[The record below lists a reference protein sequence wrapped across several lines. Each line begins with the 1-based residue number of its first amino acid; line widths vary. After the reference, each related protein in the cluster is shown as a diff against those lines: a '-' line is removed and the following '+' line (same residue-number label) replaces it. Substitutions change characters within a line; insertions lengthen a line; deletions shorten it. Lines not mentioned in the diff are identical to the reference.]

1 MTGSAAVIWSAVIVL
16 AIWAARS
23 APEKQNRRR
32 TNIMIIGGGAVV
44 PTLALALLLLYG
56 LAPIPAL
63 LAPAP
68 PGSLQIEVSGEQWW
82 WRVHY
87 RPPGDAVVS
96 LANEIR
102 LPVGAPVEF
111 HLQSP
116 DVVHSFWIPP
126 LGGKID
132 MIPGRI
138 TRLVLTPKRT
148 GTFRGACA
156 EYCGTSHAL
165 MAFPVVVMEPADFA
179 RWLAAQALPAPA
191 PATPLAA
198 RGLAAFLENGCGA
211 CHSIRGT
218 SASGAIGPDLT
229 HVGSRLSIGAGILPN
244 TQETFVRW
252 LRHTDKLKPGVHMPG
267 FAMLPEPELQA
278 VAAYLDGL
286 RMNTFKSF
294 KPFNRYAPFKPL
306 SEVVIVK
313 TFCQLVLRPVVPRI
327 EQSEAVERS
336 VSD

>member
-1 MTGSAAVIWSAVIVL
+1 
-16 AIWAARS
+16 
-23 APEKQNRRR
+23 
-32 TNIMIIGGGAVV
+32 
-44 PTLALALLLLYG
+44 
-56 LAPIPAL
+56 
-63 LAPAP
+63 
-68 PGSLQIEVSGEQWW
+68 
-82 WRVHY
+82 
-87 RPPGDAVVS
+87 
-96 LANEIR
+96 
-102 LPVGAPVEF
+102 
-111 HLQSP
+111 
-116 DVVHSFWIPP
+116 
-126 LGGKID
+126 
-132 MIPGRI
+132 MIPGRT

-218 SASGAIGPDLT
+218 SASGVIGPDLT
-229 HVGSRLSIGAGILPN
+229 HVGGRMSIGAGILPN

-286 RMNTFKSF
+286 
-294 KPFNRYAPFKPL
+294 
-306 SEVVIVK
+306 E
-313 TFCQLVLRPVVPRI
+313 
-327 EQSEAVERS
+327 
-336 VSD
+336 